1 MHAKWIERAKRYYE
15 LAHSMFSQNYY
26 PEACFYAQQ
35 CIEFLLEGLA
45 IKYVG
50 ARPYTH
56 DLLVIY
62 NGLREHL
69 NVVLDEEKLHRLK
82 YLTEHYIGSRYPD
95 ARISEYDL
103 DDAKRCIKCLEEL
116 WNVFKSKES
125 I

>member
-1 MHAKWIERAKRYYE
+1 MHTRWIKRAERYYE
-15 LAHSMFSQNYY
+15 LAHRMFELRYY

-35 CIEFLLEGLA
+35 CIEFLLKGLS

-56 DLLVIY
+56 DLLVMY
-62 NGLREHL
+62 SGLREYL
-69 NVVLDEEKLHRLK
+69 GVDVDEGKLYCLK

-103 DDAKRCIKCLEEL
+103 DDARRCIECLEGL

-125 I
+125 L